1 VIVVSP
7 DANDYLE
14 ANKLESG
21 DSQVIPF
28 TARLHQEAERARLFA
43 FLHAENYKLTQVIHN
58 QPFLFKPVEKEKQL
72 NLDSESVREQQ
83 RVQQRV
89 EELKEKVRIL
99 VETPLFLNAD
109 LLKQALI
116 EDNARIL

>member
-1 VIVVSP
+1 MIVVSP
-7 DANDYLE
+7 DANDFLE
-14 ANKLESG
+14 ANKVESG

-28 TARLHQEAERARLFA
+28 TAKLHQEAERARLFA

-58 QPFLFKPVEKEKQL
+58 QPFLFKPVEKERQL

-83 RVQQRV
+83 RAQQRV